1 VAQTPKANI
10 FSLCRTGL
18 AQDVQLPLGDIH
30 QVDDGLGSADV
41 WDDIFAPPEATC

>member
-1 VAQTPKANI
+1 
-10 FSLCRTGL
+10 
-18 AQDVQLPLGDIH
+18 LGDIH